1 MRNVEIK
8 RRAKEKGVK
17 LWQLAERLGIT
28 DSTFSRRLRRE
39 FSEEEYTQVCTL
51 IDELA
56 AEGGA

>member
-8 RRAKEKGVK
+8 RRAKDKGVK

-28 DSTFSRRLRRE
+28 DSTFSRRLRHELSEDE
-39 FSEEEYTQVCTL
+39 FMRVCTL

>member
-8 RRAKEKGVK
+8 QRAKEKGVK

-28 DSTFSRRLRRE
+28 DSTFSRRLRHELSEDE
-39 FSEEEYTQVCTL
+39 FMRVCTL

-56 AEGGA
+56 AGGGH